1 MLDEQE
7 MNARVKARDALAAA
21 LAPEYHAEL
30 QFGNV
35 CVKKGDKV
43 IGWFRPLR
51 VDEVED
57 PFPPI
62 SLPPGIKPLKPITA
76 K

>member
-1 MLDEQE
+1 MLNEQE
-7 MNARVKARDALAAA
+7 MKARAKACDDLAAA
-21 LAPEYHAEL
+21 LSPEYHAEL

-43 IGWFRPLR
+43 IGWFCPLR

-57 PFPPI
+57 PFPPL
-62 SLPPGIKPLKPITA
+62 SLPSGIKPLKPITA